1 MACLHHQGA
10 KRPLW
15 GSYLWDV
22 IVVIVITFV
31 ICNGGWVGVWPRGDE
46 ILIAELHFIMTGS
59 ITIIFCNKAQ

>member
-1 MACLHHQGA
+1 MYIACVLLKELPRAQIKIFLMACLHHQGA

-31 ICNGGWVGVWPRGDE
+31 ICNGGWVGVCPE
-46 ILIAELHFIMTGS
+46 VMKFS
-59 ITIIFCNKAQ
+59 